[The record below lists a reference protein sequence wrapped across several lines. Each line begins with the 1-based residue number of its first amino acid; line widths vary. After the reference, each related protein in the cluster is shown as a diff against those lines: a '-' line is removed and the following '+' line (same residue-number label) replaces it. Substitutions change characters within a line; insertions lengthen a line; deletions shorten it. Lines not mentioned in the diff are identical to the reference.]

1 MEKGDEHEK
10 EGLKAIRDDLRKQ
23 LQSLGA
29 AERNRQKRRRRA
41 KARPQFIKSPY
52 NHVKKLLG
60 NPKSG
65 ELESEVNDVEQHL
78 ADAHNDKDSKTEL
91 DECNVLISPIEPTTG
106 FKINEIQMEEVR
118 EAVQK
123 ARARSA
129 PGYSG
134 TSYKVYKKCPKLLKR
149 LWKLVNAVWKKEA
162 IPECWQRAE
171 GCFVPK
177 EEHSTYIKQFRTI
190 SLLSVECKIFF
201 SVVSK
206 RLTNYMLANRYLD
219 TSVQKGGAPGVS
231 GCIEHTSVLTQ
242 LIREAREN
250 KGDLSVVWLDLTNA
264 YGSMPHKVVEETL
277 KRYHVPEKVKNLI
290 KQYYSRFFIR
300 FTYNKGKTRW
310 QQLEKGII
318 TGDTISV
325 ILFSSAI
332 NLIVKS
338 AEKECKGPVMT
349 SGVRQPPAK
358 AFMDD
363 LTIATTHTVQTR
375 WLLGGLEKLIKG
387 ARMKINAKKSRS
399 VVLKKW

>member
-1 MEKGDEHEK
+1 MRYKWRKCEK
-10 EGLKAIRDDLRKQ
+10 R
-23 LQSLGA
+23 
-29 AERNRQKRRRRA
+29 
-41 KARPQFIKSPY
+41 Y
-52 NHVKKLLG
+52 KKLEHGLHQ
-60 NPKSG
+60 
-65 ELESEVNDVEQHL
+65 VTV
-78 ADAHNDKDSKTEL
+78 AH
-91 DECNVLISPIEPTTG
+91 
-106 FKINEIQMEEVR
+106 
-118 EAVQK
+118 
-123 ARARSA
+123 
-129 PGYSG
+129 
-134 TSYKVYKKCPKLLKR
+134 
-149 LWKLVNAVWKKEA
+149 
-162 IPECWQRAE
+162 
-171 GCFVPK
+171 
-177 EEHSTYIKQFRTI
+177 RTI

-264 YGSMPHKVVEETL
+264 YGSMPHKLVEETL

-300 FTYNKGKTRW
+300 FTYNKGKTKW

-332 NLIVKS
+332 NLTVKS
-338 AEKECKGPVMT
+338 AEKECKGPVMK

-375 WLLGGLEKLIKG
+375 WLLGGLEKLIKW
-387 ARMKINAKKSRS
+387 ARMKFNARKSRS
-399 VVLKKW
+399 VVLKNGKPK